1 MLERTQ
7 ELDRDRTS
15 MTRTATRMR
24 DGHRREYDPRQAG
37 ERLSFRQRCERALAD
52 VGIYRSVSFRD
63 LAEPHFGG
71 HPYTARRAVNRW
83 IRAGMMGEH
92 TAKGP
97 KGKPFKVLT
106 LTQRGAEKAR
116 RAARGQGL
124 DRQQRTWAGLVKRS
138 ELTHDTEVYRACGF
152 GAPPS
157 GRSRS
162 LHPARPH
169 RLGTQK
175 HRCSPQ
181 REAARELGLP
191 VDEQGR
197 VLYPDAQL
205 EYTDADGREGRVN
218 IEVASEHYRDQ
229 SILAKSNAG
238 FALHATGAAKT
249 RVLRTLRSG
258 QGEGNDGTTGAAQR
272 DLAALELVRDDATL
286 ESQCRSNYHSGRVGG
301 ACF

>member
-138 ELTHDTEVYRACGF
+138 ELTHDTEVYRACGLERRRLADQ
-152 GAPPS
+152 GASIRRVRIDSELKSTVARRSERPLGSWGCPSMSKAACSIRTLSWSTRMQTGAKGGSTSRSPQNTTATNPSSPNQMPGLPCTPRGQPKHVCS
-157 GRSRS
+157 GRSAV
-162 LHPARPH
+162 ARAKEMTAPQVP
-169 RLGTQK
+169 LKGTW
-175 HRCSPQ
+175 P
-181 REAARELGLP
+181 P
-191 VDEQGR
+191 
-197 VLYPDAQL
+197 
-205 EYTDADGREGRVN
+205 
-218 IEVASEHYRDQ
+218 
-229 SILAKSNAG
+229 
-238 FALHATGAAKT
+238 
-249 RVLRTLRSG
+249 
-258 QGEGNDGTTGAAQR
+258 
-272 DLAALELVRDDATL
+272 
-286 ESQCRSNYHSGRVGG
+286 
-301 ACF
+301 